1 MCFTARLSRE
11 LLAVCRRRYGNQDPR
26 TLRTLV
32 DVGCLLLA
40 LDQML
45 EGGQLMLEA
54 VMCIEKTHGKDHEH
68 VRVLMR
74 VLYDCV
80 PSKENSLIRSEDCDR
95 HLERR

>member
-1 MCFTARLSRE
+1 MLITARLSRE

-32 DVGCLLLA
+32 DVGCLLLS
-40 LDQML
+40 LDQVL

-54 VMCIEKTHGKDHEH
+54 VMCIEKTHGKDHKD
-68 VRVLMR
+68 VRTLMG

-80 PSKENSLIRSEDCDR
+80 PSKEDSLIRSEDCDR
-95 HLERR
+95 HWERR